1 MSARPISSILELNQ
15 GTWLRIGCLVIAFAS
30 GKAFAAGNHSEHQG
44 RASEVAGSNTSTPT
58 AISDKSEVYSIATE
72 GLPEAKLSQTVELK
86 DGDTYTL
93 TAAPVKQRIGGQWV
107 RRLAYNGSVPGPL
120 IRALQGSTVH
130 IRLKNDTDSET
141 SLHPHGLRIDD
152 KNDGVVGV
160 GQAAIKPGQSHEY
173 TFKFVDAGIFWYHP
187 HVREEYTQD
196 MGLYGNFLVDPLA
209 PGFYNEVH
217 REVPIVLDD
226 TGVRDVRPFF
236 KDRVTHTLMGRF
248 GDVMLV
254 NGVDDFRLKGTA
266 GEVLRLF
273 ITNTANTRTF
283 IFAILGVR
291 LKLVGGDNGLYERET
306 WVDDVLIAP
315 SERYIIEVKLPKAG
329 IYSMSNNKPT
339 GSAKLGQIDISD
351 GKVTPIADFDKLR
364 SPKLAAADL
373 KAVKAKLSLP
383 VQKELRLTLTMDHGS
398 LPMTHGAQGAGKTK
412 KNVGGSE
419 SAARN
424 IEWDDEMPEMN
435 LASND
440 KNVIWKMIDE
450 KTKQVNMDINW
461 VFKKGDFVKIRL
473 VNDASSMHPMQH
485 PIHFHGQRFV
495 VASVDGKP
503 SSNLVWKDSVLVA
516 SGETVDIVMEVTN
529 PGRWMAHCHISE
541 HLGAGMMIGFQVSE
555 K

>member
-1 MSARPISSILELNQ
+1 
-15 GTWLRIGCLVIAFAS
+15 
-30 GKAFAAGNHSEHQG
+30 
-44 RASEVAGSNTSTPT
+44 
-58 AISDKSEVYSIATE
+58 
-72 GLPEAKLSQTVELK
+72 
-86 DGDTYTL
+86 
-93 TAAPVKQRIGGQWV
+93 
-107 RRLAYNGSVPGPL
+107 
-120 IRALQGSTVH
+120 
-130 IRLKNDTDSET
+130 
-141 SLHPHGLRIDD
+141 
-152 KNDGVVGV
+152 
-160 GQAAIKPGQSHEY
+160 
-173 TFKFVDAGIFWYHP
+173 
-187 HVREEYTQD
+187 
-196 MGLYGNFLVDPLA
+196 
-209 PGFYNEVH
+209 
-217 REVPIVLDD
+217 
-226 TGVRDVRPFF
+226 
-236 KDRVTHTLMGRF
+236 MGRF

-283 IFAILGVR
+283 IFAIPGVR

-329 IYSMSNNKPT
+329 VYSMENNKPT
-339 GSAKLGQIDISD
+339 GSAKLARIDVAE
-351 GKVTPIADFDKLR
+351 GKVTPIAGFDKLR

-398 LPMTHGAQGAGKTK
+398 LPMAHGAQGAGKGK
-412 KNVGGSE
+412 KSVGGSE

-461 VFKKGDFVKIRL
+461 TFKKGDFVKIRL

-503 SSNLVWKDSVLVA
+503 NSNLVWKDSVLVA
-516 SGETVDIVMEVTN
+516 SGETVDIVMEVSN
-529 PGRWMAHCHISE
+529 PGRWMAHCHIAE